1 MYRLAV
7 CMGGRTF
14 GCQNH
19 SENNMTVKPLG
30 CCGYLGVIMTGCLV
44 FRGLVDAG
52 VFDEIEAA
60 RIWPHAK
67 TDLVFGRSKVS
78 GDQNFKL
85 YLLERKMHKPPDKKK
100 DPKTARGS
108 RGQKL
113 VTRSLGTNRAR
124 PHN

>member
-1 MYRLAV
+1 
-7 CMGGRTF
+7 
-14 GCQNH
+14 
-19 SENNMTVKPLG
+19 
-30 CCGYLGVIMTGCLV
+30 MTGCLV

-85 YLLERKMHKPPDKKK
+85 YLLERKMHKPPDKKR
-100 DPKTARGS
+100 PKNSAWFTWAKTGHSVSWHKQSPPTQLTA
-108 RGQKL
+108 
-113 VTRSLGTNRAR
+113 T
-124 PHN
+124 

>member
-100 DPKTARGS
+100 T
-108 RGQKL
+108 QKQRFVHVGKNWL
-113 VTRSLGTNRAR
+113 LGLLGTNRAR